1 MNNRLNIAGR
11 IAEIFVTSKLTI
23 LFIIACILIGGFAL
37 KFTPREENPQ
47 IIVPGGDVLVTMPGA
62 SAKEVEELILT
73 PLEGILSEIPGV
85 DHTYGMAINSFGMIT
100 VQFEVGEDKEDSIV
114 KLYDKVLWSKSF
126 LPADASDPII
136 KSKDVDDVPIVTI
149 TLASEK
155 YDDYALK
162 RLADRMMER
171 LRSLEEVSLT
181 YIKGGSDREIRVELD
196 PERLQAFG
204 VTLDQ
209 IRNMLMSGNLAGLVG
224 STVKNDKNCSIFM
237 DGFFTSVRSVS
248 RLVVGIHKGRPIY
261 LEDVADVIDG
271 PPRERSSISRFAF
284 GPADNRF
291 AKSRDTEMSAVT
303 LAVSKKPGKNSVT
316 VARDIVERVERMQK
330 NLVPPGIHVIVTRN
344 DGVKANAAVNLL
356 IEHLGIA
363 ICSVF
368 LIIAIFLGFK
378 EALLISAMIPMI
390 LGLTFGVNAL
400 CGPTINRVTLF
411 GLILSLGMLVDD
423 SIVVIENI
431 HRHYANLQDGDKR
444 LSAVLATNEI
454 GNPTILATIAVMMVM
469 GSLIV
474 VTGMIGRYFY
484 PIAFTVPVAMFFSLM
499 MAYIVIPW
507 TSNRWLAPK
516 TGHKKKH
523 SSNFLQE
530 KYKCFLRSILD
541 RPKRYILLFAIAI
554 LLIILSML
562 QPGWQFIRSQGPGG
576 ALSPGTVSLIFLP
589 KDDKNTFNI
598 TIDMP
603 EYTPV
608 EITDQLAREIGA
620 LLRTNK
626 YVINYQT
633 YIGMSGVVDFTG
645 LFRGTGNKKG
655 PYVAEIRVNLI
666 DKLQRY
672 KTAIKIVRE
681 LRPLIEKLQ
690 KQYPGSVIK
699 LVEDPAGPPVK
710 AMILAEIY
718 GPDSEVLRNLVRQVG
733 EEFNK
738 TYDIVEVHDSE
749 VEDVAEYRLV
759 IDKEKSALSGITTAQ
774 VGNALRRLID
784 GELLGRV
791 HIPDEK
797 VPVPIRLHVPRKY
810 QIDPVLLAKIFLTN
824 KQGKM
829 IPMSELVKVFIPWK
843 DRPIFHKDNEQVAY
857 VGAQLSGTAPVYAV
871 LDLDKRLDN
880 IEVGDGTRLSTANLK
895 LQSVVPDTIDGYQ
908 LLWDGEIRLTLDMFR
923 DLSSALIV
931 ALLFIYLLLVG
942 YYKSFI
948 LPVVAMTAVP
958 LGIAGVFPGHWIMG
972 QQFTGTSMIG
982 VIALSGVVVR
992 NSLLLI
998 DFVID
1003 YLKMGLPLR
1012 DAVCEACAVR
1022 LRPIFLTA
1030 LAVILGIAIMLT
1042 DPVFGG
1048 LAIALIFGTCAA
1060 TVLTIMTIP
1069 VLIYLLFQTK
1079 NFKNYVNKEE
1089 I

>member
-11 IAEIFVTSKLTI
+11 IAETFVTSKLTI
-23 LFIIACILIGGFAL
+23 LFIIACILIGAFAL
-37 KFTPREENPQ
+37 NFAPREENPQ
-47 IIVPGGDVLVTMPGA
+47 IIVPGADVFVTMPGA
-62 SAKEVEELILT
+62 SAEEVEELIIT
-73 PLEGILSEIPGV
+73 PLEGILREMPGV
-85 DHTYGMAINSFGMIT
+85 DHTYGMAMNSFGMVT
-100 VQFEVGEDKEDSIV
+100 VQFEVGEDKEDSLV
-114 KLYDKVLWSKSF
+114 KLYDKVLWSRSR
-126 LPADASDPII
+126 LPKDASDPVV
-136 KSKDVDDVPIVTI
+136 KSIDVDDVPIVTV
-149 TLASEK
+149 TLASEE

-171 LRSLEEVSLT
+171 LRSLDEVSLT
-181 YIKGGSDREIRVELD
+181 YIKGGADREIRVEMD

-209 IRNMLMSGNLAGLVG
+209 IRSMLLSGNLSG
-224 STVKNDKNCSIFM
+224 SMGATVKNGKNYSIFM
-237 DGFFTSVRSVS
+237 DGFFKSVRAVS
-248 RLVVGIHKGRPIY
+248 GLVVGIYEGRPIY
-261 LEDVADVIDG
+261 LEDVADVIEG
-271 PPRERSSISRFAF
+271 PPKERETISRFAF

-291 AKSRDTEMSAVT
+291 GKSLDIEMPAVT
-303 LAVSKKPGKNSVT
+303 LAVSKKPGENSVT
-316 VARDIVERVERMQK
+316 VARDILERVERMRK
-330 NLVPPGIHVIVTRN
+330 NLVPSDVHLIVTRD
-344 DGVKANAAVNLL
+344 DGAKANAAVNLL

-368 LIIAIFLGFK
+368 IIIALFLGLK
-378 EALLISAMIPMI
+378 EAILISAMIPMI
-390 LGLTFGVNAL
+390 LGLTFGVNFL
-400 CGPTINRVTLF
+400 CGPTINRITLF
-411 GLILSLGMLVDD
+411 GLLLSLGMLVDD

-431 HRHYANLQDGDKR
+431 HRHYENLQNGDKR

-454 GNPTILATIAVMMVM
+454 GNPTILATIAIMLVM
-469 GSLIV
+469 GSLLV

-484 PIAFTVPVAMFFSLM
+484 PIAFTVPVAMFISLM

-516 TGHKKKH
+516 TQHKKDD
-523 SSNFLQE
+523 SGTFLQN
-530 KYKCFLRSILD
+530 KYKHFLKSVLD
-541 RPKRYILLFAIAI
+541 RPKRYIFLFSVAI
-554 LLIILSML
+554 LLIALSLL
-562 QPGWQFIRSQGPGG
+562 QPAWQFIRPQGSGG
-576 ALSPGTVSLIFLP
+576 ALSPGAVSLIFLP

-608 EITDQLAREIGA
+608 EVTDRLAREIGE
-620 LLRTNK
+620 LLRSNK
-626 YVINYQT
+626 YIMNYQT
-633 YIGMSGVVDFTG
+633 YTGMSGVIDFTG

-655 PYVAEIRVNLI
+655 PHLAEIRVNII
-666 DKLQRY
+666 DKLKRH
-672 KTAIKIVRE
+672 KTSIKIVRE

-690 KQYPGSVIK
+690 KRYPGSVVQ

-718 GPDSEVLRNLVRQVG
+718 GPDSEVLRKLARKVG
-733 EEFNK
+733 EEFRK
-738 TYDIVEVHDSE
+738 TYDIIEVHDSE
-749 VEDVAEYRLV
+749 VEDVAEYRV
-759 IDKEKSALSGITTAQ
+759 IIDKEKSALSGITTAQ

-797 VPVPIRLHVPRKY
+797 IPVPIRLHVPRKY
-810 QIDPVLLAKIFLTN
+810 QIDPILLTKIFLTN

-829 IPMSELVKVFIPWK
+829 IPMSELTRVIIPRR
-843 DRPIFHKDNEQVAY
+843 DRPIFHKDNEKVTY
-857 VGAQLSGTAPVYAV
+857 VGAELAGTAPVYAI
-871 LDLDKRLDN
+871 LDLDKRLDGLE
-880 IEVGDGTRLSTANLK
+880 IEEGERLSTANLK

-908 LLWDGEIRLTLDMFR
+908 LLWEGEIRLTLDMFR
-923 DLSSALIV
+923 DLSGALGV
-931 ALLFIYLLLVG
+931 ALTFVYLLLVG
-942 YYKSFI
+942 YYKSFL
-948 LPVVAMTAVP
+948 LPLVAMAAVP
-958 LGIAGVFPGHWIMG
+958 LGIAGVFPGHWLMG
-972 QQFTGTSMIG
+972 QPFTGASMIG
-982 VIALSGVVVR
+982 VIALAGVVVR

-1003 YLKMGLPLR
+1003 YLKIGLPLR

-1048 LAIALIFGTCAA
+1048 LAIALIFGTFAS

-1069 VLIYLLFQTK
+1069 VLIYLLFKTK
-1079 NFKNYVNKEE
+1079 SFKDYVNKEE